1 MSKRQD
7 HLQKAP
13 AYFSFGFTGR
23 IGRLEFANRFITY
36 LLLFVVIYLLYYFI
50 IELGL
55 FSLFDGNDKSTEMT
69 RGLIKLIFH
78 GGLLG
83 AVILLNIRMA
93 IMRMHDI
100 NLSGWWSCA
109 IFTLPYIII
118 LMIVMVPMTLNL
130 ALYYTLFYIFALIGL
145 AAQLFPFLMP
155 GNHKPNEYGA
165 ATKTGHPIG
174 AFLLIILI
182 IVSSYFIYRY
192 ITLQSLSV
200 TFLENL
206 Q

>member
-1 MSKRQD
+1 MSKQSD
-7 HLQKAP
+7 HFQKAP
-13 AYFSFGFTGR
+13 PYFSFGFTGR

-36 LLLFVVIYLLYYFI
+36 LSLFVVIYLLYYFLI
-50 IELGL
+50 AQGL

-69 RGLIKLIFH
+69 RNLIKLIFH
-78 GGLLG
+78 AGLLG
-83 AVILLNIRMA
+83 SALLLNIRMA

-109 IFTLPYIII
+109 IFILPYIII

-155 GNHKPNEYGA
+155 GDHKPNQYGA
-165 ATKTGHPIG
+165 ATKTGRPIG
-174 AFLLIILI
+174 AFLLIIIVL
-182 IVSSYFIYRY
+182 VSSYFIYRN
-192 ITLQSLSV
+192 ITLQSLSI
-200 TFLENL
+200 TFLDNL